1 MLPGAVIFVNN
12 DLTSNVLEHLL
23 RQLYIDGYDGYIS
36 GTEFDA
42 RVAADPNYPT
52 IVHLQNL
59 RILVIRDF
67 WDGYNRNLADVAIF
81 VKAGLATIEAN
92 KFGPPGQTFPVTTLT
107 IYKLLQKYPIAGS
120 ITIPSNVQNNI
131 TAPLY
136 TNRNQP
142 DLYPFGSGK
151 SLRRGGRGALVDEP
165 EDE

>member
-12 DLTSNVLEHLL
+12 DLTPNVLEYLL

-36 GTEFDA
+36 GAEFDA

-131 TAPLY
+131 TAPLCP
-136 TNRNQP
+136 NRNQP